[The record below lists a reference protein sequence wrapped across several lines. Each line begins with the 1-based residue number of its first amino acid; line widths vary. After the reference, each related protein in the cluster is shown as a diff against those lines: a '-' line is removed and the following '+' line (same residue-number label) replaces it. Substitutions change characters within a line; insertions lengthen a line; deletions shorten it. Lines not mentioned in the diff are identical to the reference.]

1 MKALITGAALG
12 LALALGGCGGESGGG
27 DKGAGAAGPI
37 AAIPAPAGKS
47 WTEVVSATPQG
58 GFVMGNPDA
67 PVKVVEFA
75 SMTCG
80 ACAAFAAQGFPAL
93 TEQYVKTGQVSFE
106 MRNFVRDPA
115 DLAAAMLAR
124 CNGAGPFFQLSEQM
138 FAAQP
143 EWLGKLQTM
152 SPAVQQQLQTAQP
165 AQAAS
170 IYAEQAGL
178 VQFIRVRG
186 VPAEKAQSCI
196 ADQTTLQQLVEGTS
210 AASRDYQVNAT
221 PTFLINNEVVD
232 NAANW
237 ATLEPR
243 IRAAIGG

>member
-1 MKALITGAALG
+1 MRGLMTGAALV
-12 LALALGGCGGESGGG
+12 LALSLSGCGGESGG
-27 DKGAGAAGPI
+27 DKEAAKAGPS
-37 AAIPAPAGKS
+37 ASIPAPAGKS
-47 WTEVVSATPQG
+47 WTEIVSATPQG
-58 GFVMGNPDA
+58 GFVMGNPNA

-75 SMTCG
+75 SLTCG
-80 ACAAFAAQGFPAL
+80 GCAAFSQQGFPAL

-106 MRNFVRDPA
+106 MRNFVRDSA
-115 DLAAAMLAR
+115 DLVAAMLAR
-124 CNGAGPFFQLSEQM
+124 CNGPGPFFQLSEQL

-152 SPAVQQQLQTAQP
+152 SPAVQQQLQTAAP

-178 VQFIRVRG
+178 VQFVRVRG
-186 VPAEKAQSCI
+186 VPAEKAQACI
-196 ADQTTLQQLVEGTS
+196 ADPATLQQLVDGTS
-210 AASRDYQVNAT
+210 AASREYQVTGT
-221 PTFLINNEVVD
+221 PTFLINNEVVEG
-232 NAANW
+232 AANW